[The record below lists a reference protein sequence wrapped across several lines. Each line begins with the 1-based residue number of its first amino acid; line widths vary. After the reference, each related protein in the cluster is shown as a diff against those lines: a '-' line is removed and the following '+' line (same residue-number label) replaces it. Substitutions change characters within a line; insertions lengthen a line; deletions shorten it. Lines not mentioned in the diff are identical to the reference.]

1 MLSGV
6 VGGVLSM
13 VAWADDWAWAPVPP
27 PPPPVPGKALV
38 APVPAEDEA
47 EDPLAT
53 GPQFLGLA
61 AAATAATTARLG
73 LMTALLMPGPCLEAI
88 WCG

>member
-13 VAWADDWAWAPVPP
+13 VAWAVECAWAPAA
-27 PPPPVPGKALV
+27 PPVPGRALV
-38 APVPAEDEA
+38 APVPPDGEA
-47 EDPLAT
+47 VDPLAT
-53 GPQFLGLA
+53 APQFLGLT

-73 LMTALLMPGPCLEAI
+73 LMTALLMPGACLGVT